1 MQIITAPD
9 GSKLA
14 KNSEGA
20 YVPVA
25 NIKEI
30 DLLRDEL
37 VTELATCAEIM
48 ANKLVRFKVGAMQ
61 QAEDFREVSA
71 QDHRIVLGGKKGG
84 YSLTSYDGGF
94 KIIIDN
100 ATLLSINEKVSI
112 AREAIF
118 SCLRRW
124 SDGANSHLVAFVNQ
138 KFETNRE
145 GHLSVA
151 RLLELRS
158 MKIEGDPEWDAAME
172 ALSQGLYASGSK
184 TYLRFYKREEGGEY
198 KQIALG

>member
-48 ANKLVRFKVGAMQ
+48 ANKLVRFKDGAAKQ
-61 QAEDFREVSA
+61 CEDFREVSA
-71 QDHRIVLGGKKGG
+71 QDHNIHLAGKKGG

-94 KIIIDN
+94 KIVLDN
-100 ATLLSINEKVSI
+100 ATLITINEKVSI
-112 AREAIF
+112 ARDAIF

-124 SDGANSHLVAFVNQ
+124 SEGANSHLVAIIGRA
-138 KFETNRE
+138 FETDRQ

-151 RLLELRS
+151 RLLGLRAV
-158 MKIEGDPEWDAAME
+158 KIEGDPEWDAAME
-172 ALSQGLYASGSK
+172 ALSEGLVASGSK